1 MNFNFEPLTDIKG
14 NTFTFCSPIYSV
26 QRRGETITFL
36 VQGFYS
42 SNCNYFEYKIYTKK
56 NNNFLNYTY
65 HFSDSFYRNWFTGC
79 FHSSDIFSFF
89 PFNWLKL
96 WYFQYFLCFS
106 SSESYFMVKLRCMDR
121 SVSLRDFDWLIS
133 DEGSWSRWV
142 YLMGS
147 SFKTNGSHAES

>member
-1 MNFNFEPLTDIKG
+1 M
-14 NTFTFCSPIYSV
+14 
-26 QRRGETITFL
+26 
-36 VQGFYS
+36 
-42 SNCNYFEYKIYTKK
+42 
-56 NNNFLNYTY
+56 NYTY
-65 HFSDSFYRNWFTGC
+65 HFSDSFYRNWFTGR
-79 FHSSDIFSFF
+79 FHSSNIFSFF

-147 SFKTNGSHAES
+147 SFKTNGSHAESWNWSCITMYESKKENKKILKNTGVSTS